1 MNTVHKIS
9 NITSDETIGDVI
21 VREGDG
27 KECYLHKLVADR
39 TYEDGTTDVQTTCV
53 LNQDEYDEVQQSGQY
68 HVCDNEPNE
77 EYEKIYR
84 MSDIVPEDKE
94 LIVKMLREMKSGR

>member
-1 MNTVHKIS
+1 MNTVHKIL
-9 NITSDETIGDVI
+9 NITSDETIGDAV
-21 VREGDG
+21 VRESDG

-68 HVCDNEPNE
+68 HVCDNEPNDV
-77 EYEKIYR
+77 YEKIYKTD
-84 MSDIVPEDKE
+84 DIVPEDRE
-94 LIVKMLREMKSGR
+94 LIVKTLRKMRSGE